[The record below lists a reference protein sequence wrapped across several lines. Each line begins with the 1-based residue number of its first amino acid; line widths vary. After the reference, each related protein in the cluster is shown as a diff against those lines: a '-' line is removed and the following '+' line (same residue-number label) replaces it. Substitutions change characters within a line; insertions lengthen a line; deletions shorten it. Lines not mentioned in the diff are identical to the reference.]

1 MDSAFTHAVF
11 RQGATALIT
20 GAASGIGLALAKR
33 CYSCQMNLILLDK
46 SDDGIQQALLQFPS
60 TETTTTTTHSIDVSS
75 IDSWRSLMPQIEA
88 QYPKGI
94 DLLVLNAG
102 TSVKSNK
109 GYRKN
114 SEYFEKTFAI
124 NTLGYRNGTIAIL
137 DMVKDSNEARAII
150 LTGSKQGITNSPSDP
165 AYNASNAAVRTIA
178 EHPPFDMVKAAL
190 NVSLHLLVPGWTY
203 TGFHTAAFKDKPVGA
218 CTSEQVADF
227 MIQKMAEG
235 KFYIMCLDNEAS
247 EELDRKR
254 FTWTTNDLLEG
265 RLPLSRWRE
274 EWAGKAKKSMN
285 GE

>member
-46 SDDGIQQALLQFPS
+46 SDDGLQQALQQFPS
-60 TETTTTTTHSIDVSS
+60 TETITTTGHSIDVSS
-75 IDSWRSLMPQIEA
+75 IDSWRSLVPQIEA
-88 QYPKGI
+88 QYPNGI

-102 TSVKSNK
+102 TGVKSNK

-114 SEYFEKTFAI
+114 PEYFEKTFAI

-137 DMVKDSNEARAII
+137 DM
-150 LTGSKQGITNSPSDP
+150 GSLIPPPPSDP
-165 AYNASNAAVRTIA
+165 AYNASKAAVRTIA

-203 TGFHTAAFKDKPVGA
+203 TDLYTTAFKDKPVGA
-218 CTSEQVADF
+218 WTSEQVIDF
-227 MIQKMAEG
+227 MIQGMAEG
-235 KFYIMCLDNEAS
+235 KFYIMCPDNKVS

-254 FTWTTNDLLEG
+254 IMWSINDLLKG
-265 RLPLSRWRE
+265 QPPLSRWLE
-274 EWAGKAKKSMN
+274 EWAGKAKKAIY

>member
-46 SDDGIQQALLQFPS
+46 SDDGLQQALQQFPS
-60 TETTTTTTHSIDVSS
+60 TETITTTGHSIDVSS
-75 IDSWRSLMPQIEA
+75 IDSWRSLVPQIEA
-88 QYPKGI
+88 QYPNGI

-102 TSVKSNK
+102 TGVKSNK

-114 SEYFEKTFAI
+114 PEYFEKTFAI

-150 LTGSKQGITNSPSDP
+150 LTGSKQGITNPPP
-165 AYNASNAAVRTIA
+165 AI
-178 EHPPFDMVKAAL
+178 PPTMPPRPP
-190 NVSLHLLVPGWTY
+190 LHLLVPGWTY
-203 TGFHTAAFKDKPVGA
+203 TDLYTTAFKDKPVGA
-218 CTSEQVADF
+218 WTSEQVIDF
-227 MIQKMAEG
+227 MIQGMAEG
-235 KFYIMCLDNEAS
+235 KFYIMCPDNKVS

-254 FTWTTNDLLEG
+254 IMWSINDLLKG
-265 RLPLSRWRE
+265 QPPLSRWLE
-274 EWAGKAKKSMN
+274 EWAGKAKKAIY